1 MNGQD
6 PDLKVVVIILISLLI
21 ISLIFF
27 SLLQKGIDHAHAFV
41 LTPEVTR
48 FCSVTQARGGVDMC
62 LY

>member
-6 PDLKVVVIILISLLI
+6 PDFKVVVIIFISLLI
-21 ISLIFF
+21 ISLIF

-48 FCSVTQARGGVDMC
+48 FCSVTQARGGADMC
-62 LY
+62 LH